1 MTVKERLHQL
11 VEDLP
16 EGLPTTAAERSL
28 LHLQKLDDDP
38 VLKALLDAPFDD
50 EPETEEERALVAEGL
65 AALESGE
72 VVSDE
77 ELRRE
82 LGL

>member
-1 MTVKERLHQL
+1 MSAREHLHQL

-16 EGLPTTAAERSL
+16 EPGIRAAEQYLAL
-28 LHLQKLDDDP
+28 LCADP
-38 VLKALLDAPFDD
+38 VLRAVANAPFDD
-50 EPETEEERALVAEGL
+50 EPETEEERLAVEEARESLRRGEGI
-65 AALESGE
+65 SH
-72 VVSDE
+72 E

>member
-1 MTVKERLHQL
+1 MGAREYLHQL

-16 EGLPTTAAERSL
+16 ETGIPAAEQYLASL
-28 LHLQKLDDDP
+28 CTDP
-38 VLKALLDAPFDD
+38 VLRALANAPLDD
-50 EPETEEERALVAEGL
+50 EPETEEERLAVEEARESLRRGEG
-65 AALESGE
+65 
-72 VVSDE
+72 VSHE